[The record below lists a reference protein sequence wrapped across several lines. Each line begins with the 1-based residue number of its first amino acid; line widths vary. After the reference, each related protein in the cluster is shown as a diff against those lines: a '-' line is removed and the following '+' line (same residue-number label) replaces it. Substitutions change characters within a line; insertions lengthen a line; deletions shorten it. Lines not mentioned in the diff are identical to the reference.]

1 MKRENTESEEENRK
15 SGREESKDEDGEG
28 MKIEVDHHAGL
39 PGVFVRVD
47 GKVRINARQ
56 LHYRELNNMI
66 KGAAAEG
73 AEEIVVDNVYGQRYI
88 GSGVR
93 RAVNITVHGVPGNDL
108 GAFMDGPRITVD
120 RNAQDGVG
128 NTMNNGVIVVHGRAG
143 DIVAMGM
150 RGGKIFIR
158 DGVGYR
164 AAIHMKEYRKYRPV
178 LVIGG
183 ETQDFLGEYMA
194 GGLVI
199 VLGLGNKGKAR
210 FGARHIGTGMH
221 GGLIFLRGEVE
232 EHQLGKEAA
241 AVPAGDEDKALIEPY
256 VEEYAG
262 YFGGDPGEILRS
274 DFLKI
279 QARSHRPFG
288 GLYAY

>member
-1 MKRENTESEEENRK
+1 MR
-15 SGREESKDEDGEG
+15 
-28 MKIEVDHHAGL
+28 IEVDHHAGL
-39 PGVFVRVD
+39 PGVFMRVGD
-47 GKVRINARQ
+47 KVKINARQ

-66 KGAAAEG
+66 KNAALEG
-73 AEEIVVDNVYGQRYI
+73 TEEIVVDNVYGQRYI
-88 GSGVR
+88 GSGIRRPVR
-93 RAVNITVHGVPGNDL
+93 IILHGIPGNDL
-108 GAFMDGPRITVD
+108 GAFMDGPHIVVD

-128 NTMNNGVIVVHGRAG
+128 NTMNNGTIVVHGRAG

-158 DGVGYR
+158 DSVGYR
-164 AAIHMKEYRKYRPV
+164 AAIHMKEYRKFRPV

-199 VLGLGNKGKAR
+199 VLGLGGRGKRR
-210 FGARHIGTGMH
+210 FTARHIGTGMH
-221 GGLIFLRGEVE
+221 GGLIFMRGEVE

-241 AVPAGDEDKALIEPY
+241 VAPADEEDKEIIRPF
-256 VEEYAG
+256 VEEYAA
-262 YFGGDPGEILRS
+262 YFDKDAERILEG
-274 DFLKI
+274 DFLKLY
-279 QARSHRPFG
+279 AKSHRPFG

>member
-1 MKRENTESEEENRK
+1 
-15 SGREESKDEDGEG
+15 

-39 PGVFVRVD
+39 PGVFTRKN
-47 GKVRINARQ
+47 GKVEINAGE

-73 AEEIVVDNVYGQRYI
+73 TQEIVLENVYGQRYI
-88 GSGVR
+88 GSGIRRPVR
-93 RAVNITVHGVPGNDL
+93 IIVHGVPGNDL
-108 GAFMDGPRITVD
+108 GAFMDGPKITVD

-150 RGGKIFIR
+150 RGGRIFIK
-158 DGVGYR
+158 GSVGYR
-164 AAIHMKEYRKYRPV
+164 AAIHMKEYRRRQPV

-199 VLGLGNKGKAR
+199 ALNLGKEGEAKFTAQ
-210 FGARHIGTGMH
+210 HIGTGMH

-232 EHQLGKEAA
+232 EYQLGKEATLEA
-241 AVPAGDEDKALIEPY
+241 TSDEDLGLIRPY
-256 VEEYAG
+256 VEEYVD
-262 YFGGDPGEILRS
+262 YFGGSADDIFDAS
-274 DFLKI
+274 FLKL
-279 QARSHRPFG
+279 RPKSSRPFG

>member
-1 MKRENTESEEENRK
+1 
-15 SGREESKDEDGEG
+15 
-28 MKIEVDHHAGL
+28 MKIDVDHHAGL
-39 PGVFVRVD
+39 PGVFMRVD
-47 GKVRINARQ
+47 GRVKINARH

-66 KGAAAEG
+66 KGAASEG
-73 AEEIVVDNVYGQRYI
+73 VEEIVVENVFGQRYI
-88 GSGVR
+88 GSGIRRPVR
-93 RAVNITVHGVPGNDL
+93 IVIHGVPGNDL

-128 NTMNNGVIVVHGRAG
+128 NTMNSGLIVVHGRAG

-150 RGGKIFIR
+150 RGGRIFIR

-164 AAIHMKEYRKYRPV
+164 AAIHMKEYRKLRPV

-183 ETQDFLGEYMA
+183 DTQDFLGEYMA

-199 VLGLGNKGKAR
+199 VLGLKGGKGKRSR
-210 FGARHIGTGMH
+210 FRARHIGTGMH
-221 GGLIFLRGEVE
+221 GGLIFLRGEIE
-232 EHQLGKEAA
+232 EHQLGKEAV
-241 AVPAGDEDKALIEPY
+241 AVPATQEDKELIRPF

-262 YFGGDPGEILRS
+262 YFAADAASIMGS

-279 QARSHRPFG
+279 YARS
-288 GLYAY
+288 

>member
-1 MKRENTESEEENRK
+1 
-15 SGREESKDEDGEG
+15 

-47 GKVRINARQ
+47 GKVRIDARQ

-66 KGAAAEG
+66 KGAAADG
-73 AEEIVVDNVYGQRYI
+73 AEEIAIDNVYGQRYI
-88 GSGVR
+88 GSGIRKPVK
-93 RAVNITVHGVPGNDL
+93 ITVHGVPGNDL
-108 GAFMDGPRITVD
+108 GAFMDGPHITVD

-128 NTMNNGVIVVHGRAG
+128 NTMNSGVIVVHGRAG

-150 RGGKIFIR
+150 RGGRIFIR

-164 AAIHMKEYRKYRPV
+164 AAIHMKEYRKFRPV

-199 VLGLGNKGKAR
+199 VLGVGGKGRKK
-210 FGARHIGTGMH
+210 FSARHIGTGMH

-241 AVPAGDEDKALIEPY
+241 VAPASSEDKELIAPY

-262 YFGGDPGEILRS
+262 YFGGDPREIMQD
-274 DFLKI
+274 DFLKLY
-279 QARSHRPFG
+279 AKSHRPFG

>member
-1 MKRENTESEEENRK
+1 
-15 SGREESKDEDGEG
+15 
-28 MKIEVDHHAGL
+28 MKIDVDHHAGL

-56 LHYRELNNMI
+56 LHYRELNNMV
-66 KGAAAEG
+66 KGAASEG
-73 AEEIVVDNVYGQRYI
+73 AEEIVLENVYGQRYI
-88 GSGVR
+88 GSGIRRPVR
-93 RAVNITVHGVPGNDL
+93 IIVHGIPGNDL

-194 GGLVI
+194 GGLVV
-199 VLGLGNKGKAR
+199 VLGLGSKGKAK
-210 FGARHIGTGMH
+210 FAARHIGTGMH
-221 GGLIFLRGEVE
+221 GGLIFMRGEVE
-232 EHQLGKEAA
+232 EFQLGKEAA
-241 AVPAGDEDKALIEPY
+241 AVVAAAEDKELIRPY
-256 VEEYAG
+256 VEEYTG
-262 YFGGDPGEILRS
+262 YFGGDAEAILAA
-274 DFLKI
+274 DFLKVY
-279 QARSHRPFG
+279 ARSHRPFG

>member
-1 MKRENTESEEENRK
+1 
-15 SGREESKDEDGEG
+15 

-39 PGVFVRVD
+39 PGVFMRID
-47 GKVRINARQ
+47 GKVKINARQ

-66 KGAAAEG
+66 KGAALEG
-73 AEEIVVDNVYGQRYI
+73 VEEIIVDNVYGQRYI
-88 GSGVR
+88 GSGIRRPVR
-93 RAVNITVHGVPGNDL
+93 IVVHGVPGNDL
-108 GAFMDGPRITVD
+108 GAFMDGPHITVD

-158 DGVGYR
+158 DSVGYR
-164 AAIHMKEYRKYRPV
+164 AAIHMKEYRKFRPV

-194 GGLVI
+194 GGLVV
-199 VLGLGNKGKAR
+199 VLGLGGEGGGETK
-210 FGARHIGTGMH
+210 FMARHIGTGMH

-241 AVPAGDEDKALIEPY
+241 AVPATEEDKELIRPY
-256 VEEYAG
+256 VEEYVG
-262 YFGGDPGEILRS
+262 YFGGDAEAIMDS

-279 QARSHRPFG
+279 YARSHRPFG

>member
-1 MKRENTESEEENRK
+1 
-15 SGREESKDEDGEG
+15 
-28 MKIEVDHHAGL
+28 MKIDVDHHAGL
-39 PGVFVRVD
+39 PGVFMRID
-47 GKVRINARQ
+47 GKVRINARH

-66 KGAAAEG
+66 KGAASEG
-73 AEEIVVDNVYGQRYI
+73 VEEIVVEHVFGQRYI

-93 RAVNITVHGVPGNDL
+93 TPVRITVHGVPGNDL
-108 GAFMDGPRITVD
+108 GAFMDGPEITVN

-128 NTMNNGVIVVHGRAG
+128 NTMNSGLIVVHGRAG

-164 AAIHMKEYRKYRPV
+164 AAIHMKEYRRLRPV

-199 VLGLGNKGKAR
+199 VLGLGKKGKTR
-210 FGARHIGTGMH
+210 FKARHIGTGMH
-221 GGLIFLRGEVE
+221 GGLIFMRGEVE

-241 AVPAGDEDKALIEPY
+241 AVPATEEDKELMRPY

-262 YFGGDPGEILRS
+262 YFGADSGAILNGEFI
-274 DFLKI
+274 KI
-279 QARSHRPFG
+279 YARSHRPFG